1 MKNLVGNSRLQPI
14 LQQNNIDLIRKNSL
28 KNFYRVP
35 VLKKI
40 IIHMNYTPAIKDL
53 KSLGLVYNTMFL
65 LTGRKP
71 SLLKAR
77 KSIAHY
83 KVRKGMFI
91 GCKARLIKQ
100 YRYFFLDYIFSVAM
114 NSHYNA
120 SQLKVSLD
128 DEKRNIYIGFDQL
141 EDFGYLESV
150 ALYLRRFSGL
160 DITCTLSNNT
170 DPRVYSIFFARLG
183 LFPLKFRYRD

>member
-100 YRYFFLDYIFSVAM
+100 YRY
-114 NSHYNA
+114 

-128 DEKRNIYIGFDQL
+128 DKKRNIYIGFDQL

-170 DPRVYSIFFARLG
+170 DPGVYSIFFARLG